1 MEIVP
6 WIPSMECLPQFLLLV
21 SLSVGSAGLT
31 FDVPLH
37 AKRCFRE
44 LFPAGKAA
52 VLEYECGKPE
62 ILVEAR
68 QSL

>member
-1 MEIVP
+1 
-6 WIPSMECLPQFLLLV
+6 MECLPQFLLLV